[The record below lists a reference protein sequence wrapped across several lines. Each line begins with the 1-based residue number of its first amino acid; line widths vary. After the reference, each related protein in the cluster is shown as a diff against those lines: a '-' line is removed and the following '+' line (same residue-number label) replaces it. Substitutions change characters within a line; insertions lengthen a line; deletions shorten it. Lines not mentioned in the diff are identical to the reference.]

1 MRYDFIPKVYR
12 YYMED
17 RLLKDLHYIDMNNSA
32 ILISRANKLGDQELL
47 QFCKLIENWSL
58 VLCQVMGI
66 QFQKTMN
73 MITKNKSS
81 ESLSQV
87 EKDSFI
93 FGNDFK
99 ILNNR
104 VYFTK
109 IDRETYNKISQL
121 PYFMIEY
128 ELLDKSRTDGI
139 CKYIHNKA

>member
-1 MRYDFIPKVYR
+1 VRYDFIPKVYR

-73 MITKNKSS
+73 MITKTKSS

-93 FGNDFK
+93 FGGDFK

-109 IDRETYNKISQL
+109 IDKETYNEISKL

-128 ELLDKSRTDGI
+128 ELLNKNRTDGI

>member
-1 MRYDFIPKVYR
+1 
-12 YYMED
+12 MED
-17 RLLKDLHYIDMNNSA
+17 RLLKDQHYIDMNNSA

-58 VLCQVMGI
+58 VLCQVMGM
-66 QFQKTMN
+66 QFQKTIN

-81 ESLSQV
+81 EILSQV

-93 FGNDFK
+93 FGDDFK

-104 VYFTK
+104 IYFTK
-109 IDRETYNKISQL
+109 IDRETYNEISQL

-128 ELLDKSRTDGI
+128 ELMDKNKTDGI